1 MGMEQEELKL
11 AQREQ
16 ALIQE
21 LIKTKQEQ
29 KQELEFESFEGYEL
43 PPRTQFSMLKKPAVS
58 IKYGKMTFNMACIR
72 LFEGI
77 QYILPLVNIAKKR
90 LAVAMCVEEE
100 SASVEWARFKKN
112 EVWVNKDITSV
123 DFIEKI
129 YQAMGWRREC
139 RYKVLGRVANSDRG
153 LILVFDLD
161 EAIMFTPMK
170 EEYEDPKTGEKK
182 KRQVKY
188 YPDLY
193 KTRIGKSYEDYE
205 QARQINLFEDIMSY
219 EDGGPGEPPQLS
231 DMGGGE
237 IYG

>member
-1 MGMEQEELKL
+1 MGMEHEELKL

-188 YPDLY
+188 FPDLY

-219 EDGGPGEPPQLS
+219 QDGGSDEQPQPVG
-231 DMGGGE
+231 MGGGE

>member
-1 MGMEQEELKL
+1 MGMEHEELKL

-170 EEYEDPKTGEKK
+170 EEYADPKTGEKK

>member
-1 MGMEQEELKL
+1 MGMEPEELKL

>member
-1 MGMEQEELKL
+1 MGMEHEELKL

-58 IKYGKMTFNMACIR
+58 INMACIR

>member
-1 MGMEQEELKL
+1 MGMEHEELKL

-100 SASVEWARFKKN
+100 SASVEWARFKKTRSGSTRTLLQ
-112 EVWVNKDITSV
+112 WTSLRRSIRRWGGV
-123 DFIEKI
+123 GSAAIRFW
-129 YQAMGWRREC
+129 AGWR
-139 RYKVLGRVANSDRG
+139 
-153 LILVFDLD
+153 
-161 EAIMFTPMK
+161 
-170 EEYEDPKTGEKK
+170 
-182 KRQVKY
+182 
-188 YPDLY
+188 
-193 KTRIGKSYEDYE
+193 TRTVV
-205 QARQINLFEDIMSY
+205 
-219 EDGGPGEPPQLS
+219 
-231 DMGGGE
+231 
-237 IYG
+237 

>member
-1 MGMEQEELKL
+1 MGMEHEELKL

-58 IKYGKMTFNMACIR
+58 IKSGKMTFNMACIR

>member
-1 MGMEQEELKL
+1 MEHEELKL

>member
-1 MGMEQEELKL
+1 MGMEHEELKL

-29 KQELEFESFEGYEL
+29 KQELDFESFEGYEL

-72 LFEGI
+72 LFESI

>member
-1 MGMEQEELKL
+1 MGMEHEELKL

-72 LFEGI
+72 LLEGI

>member
-1 MGMEQEELKL
+1 MGMEHEELKL

-100 SASVEWARFKKN
+100 SASVEWTRFKKN
-112 EVWVNKDITSV
+112 EVGVNKDITSV

>member
-1 MGMEQEELKL
+1 MKK
-11 AQREQ
+11 Q

>member
-1 MGMEQEELKL
+1 MGMEHEELKL

-58 IKYGKMTFNMACIR
+58 IKHGKMTFNMACIR

-112 EVWVNKDITSV
+112 EVGVNKDITSV

>member
-1 MGMEQEELKL
+1 MGMEHEELKL
-11 AQREQ
+11 VQREQ

>member
-1 MGMEQEELKL
+1 MEEEEVSTEALEGEVVEQEEIPL
-11 AQREQ
+11 
-16 ALIQE
+16 
-21 LIKTKQEQ
+21 
-29 KQELEFESFEGYEL
+29 S
-43 PPRTQFSMLKKPAVS
+43 AV
-58 IKYGKMTFNMACIR
+58 
-72 LFEGI
+72 
-77 QYILPLVNIAKKR
+77 QDW
-90 LAVAMCVEEE
+90 VARHKE
-100 SASVEWARFKKN
+100 R
-112 EVWVNKDITSV
+112 
-123 DFIEKI
+123 
-129 YQAMGWRREC
+129 
-139 RYKVLGRVANSDRG
+139 
-153 LILVFDLD
+153 

>member
-1 MGMEQEELKL
+1 MGMEHEELKL

-193 KTRIGKSYEDYE
+193 KTRIGKSYEAYE

>member
-1 MGMEQEELKL
+1 MGMEHEELKL

-16 ALIQE
+16 ALIHE

-219 EDGGPGEPPQLS
+219 QDGGPGEPPQPS
-231 DMGGGE
+231 GMSGGE

>member
-1 MGMEQEELKL
+1 MGMEHEELKL

-90 LAVAMCVEEE
+90 LAVALWVEEE

>member
-1 MGMEQEELKL
+1 MGMEHEELKL

-100 SASVEWARFKKN
+100 GASVEWARFKKN

>member
-1 MGMEQEELKL
+1 MGMEHEELKL

-100 SASVEWARFKKN
+100 SASVEWARF
-112 EVWVNKDITSV
+112 
-123 DFIEKI
+123 
-129 YQAMGWRREC
+129 
-139 RYKVLGRVANSDRG
+139 
-153 LILVFDLD
+153 
-161 EAIMFTPMK
+161 
-170 EEYEDPKTGEKK
+170 
-182 KRQVKY
+182 
-188 YPDLY
+188 
-193 KTRIGKSYEDYE
+193 
-205 QARQINLFEDIMSY
+205 
-219 EDGGPGEPPQLS
+219 
-231 DMGGGE
+231 
-237 IYG
+237 

>member
-1 MGMEQEELKL
+1 MGMEHEELKL

-72 LFEGI
+72 RFEGI

>member
-1 MGMEQEELKL
+1 MGMEHEELKF

-43 PPRTQFSMLKKPAVS
+43 PPRAQFSMLKKPAVS

>member
-1 MGMEQEELKL
+1 MGMEHEELKL

-231 DMGGGE
+231 DMVGGE

>member
-1 MGMEQEELKL
+1 MGMEHEELKL

-205 QARQINLFEDIMSY
+205 QARQINLLEDIMSY

>member
-1 MGMEQEELKL
+1 MGMEHEELKL

-219 EDGGPGEPPQLS
+219 EDGGPGEPPQLT

>member
-1 MGMEQEELKL
+1 MGTDQEELKL
-11 AQREQ
+11 AQREH

-29 KQELEFESFEGYEL
+29 KQPLEFESFEGYEL

-58 IKYGKMTFNMACIR
+58 IKYGQMTFNMACIR
-72 LFEGI
+72 LFEGV
-77 QYILPLVNIAKKR
+77 QYILPLVNVGKKR
-90 LAVAMCVEEE
+90 FAAAMCMEEE

-112 EVWVNKDITSV
+112 EVWVNKTITSV

-129 YQAMGWRREC
+129 YQAMGWQREC
-139 RYKVLGRVANSDRG
+139 RYKVLGRLANSDRG

-161 EAIMFTPMK
+161 EAIMFAPFK
-170 EEYEDPKTGEKK
+170 EEYDDPLSGTKK

-193 KTRIGKSYEDYE
+193 KTRIGRSYDDYE
-205 QARQINLFEDIMSY
+205 QARQMNLFEDIVSY
-219 EDGGPGEPPQLS
+219 QEDGSSTQPITVEGSEGDS
-231 DMGGGE
+231 
-237 IYG
+237 YG

>member
-1 MGMEQEELKL
+1 MGMEHEELKL

-161 EAIMFTPMK
+161 EALPQINPFARV
-170 EEYEDPKTGEKK
+170 GEKVAVTALPAPK
-182 KRQVKY
+182 EWTTPRGLEVFG
-188 YPDLY
+188 PRSFGHEVEY
-193 KTRIGKSYEDYE
+193 KPYC
-205 QARQINLFEDIMSY
+205 
-219 EDGGPGEPPQLS
+219 
-231 DMGGGE
+231 
-237 IYG
+237 

>member
-1 MGMEQEELKL
+1 MGMEHEELKL

-205 QARQINLFEDIMSY
+205 QARQINLFES
-219 EDGGPGEPPQLS
+219 
-231 DMGGGE
+231 
-237 IYG
+237 

>member
-1 MGMEQEELKL
+1 MGMEHEELKL

-219 EDGGPGEPPQLS
+219 EEGGPGEPPQLS

>member
-1 MGMEQEELKL
+1 MGMEHEELKL

-205 QARQINLFEDIMSY
+205 QARQI
-219 EDGGPGEPPQLS
+219 GRAHV
-231 DMGGGE
+231 
-237 IYG
+237 

>member
-1 MGMEQEELKL
+1 MGMEHEELKL

-123 DFIEKI
+123 DFI
-129 YQAMGWRREC
+129 
-139 RYKVLGRVANSDRG
+139 
-153 LILVFDLD
+153 
-161 EAIMFTPMK
+161 
-170 EEYEDPKTGEKK
+170 
-182 KRQVKY
+182 
-188 YPDLY
+188 
-193 KTRIGKSYEDYE
+193 
-205 QARQINLFEDIMSY
+205 
-219 EDGGPGEPPQLS
+219 
-231 DMGGGE
+231 
-237 IYG
+237 

>member
-1 MGMEQEELKL
+1 MGMEHEELKL

-170 EEYEDPKTGEKK
+170 EEYEDPKTGEQK

>member
-1 MGMEQEELKL
+1 MGMEHEELKL

-170 EEYEDPKTGEKK
+170 EEYEDPKTGERKSG
-182 KRQVKY
+182 Q
-188 YPDLY
+188 
-193 KTRIGKSYEDYE
+193 GKQTPYNPNGC
-205 QARQINLFEDIMSY
+205 RQIWH
-219 EDGGPGEPPQLS
+219 PHQ
-231 DMGGGE
+231 
-237 IYG
+237 

>member
-1 MGMEQEELKL
+1 MGMEHEELKL

-153 LILVFDLD
+153 LILVFNLD

-205 QARQINLFEDIMSY
+205 QAMLFLSSLFKKQI
-219 EDGGPGEPPQLS
+219 
-231 DMGGGE
+231 
-237 IYG
+237 